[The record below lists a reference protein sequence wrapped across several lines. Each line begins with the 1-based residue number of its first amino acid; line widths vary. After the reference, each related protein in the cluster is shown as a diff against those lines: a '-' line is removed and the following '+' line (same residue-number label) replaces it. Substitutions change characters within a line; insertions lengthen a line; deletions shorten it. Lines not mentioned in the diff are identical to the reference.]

1 MFIKWIFPVYSPC
14 PFVLNNQSEKIER
27 YVEYWT
33 RSAFTVNT
41 FISVAGILSKYF
53 VPHTSNV
60 HGFYPTHFTCL
71 KTVTHP
77 PYFSRSPPTPTPLCN
92 DQSLSS
98 NLLDIEKSVI
108 VFQWNQNWGYYCG
121 PPCHF
126 LVHILQGTCDFF
138 FRSIVPFVSII
149 QLEGVLDSYK
159 IKELYIL
166 RFLVSL
172 AWTCVLGAWG

>member
-1 MFIKWIFPVYSPC
+1 MQSTRQE
-14 PFVLNNQSEKIER
+14 VLLLLLHSLVLLGYYQNIS
-27 YVEYWT
+27 YPT
-33 RSAFTVNT
+33 PLMCTAF
-41 FISVAGILSKYF
+41 A
-53 VPHTSNV
+53 
-60 HGFYPTHFTCL
+60 YPTHFTCI

-77 PYFSRSPPTPTPLCN
+77 PDFSRSPPTPTPLCN

-108 VFQWNQNWGYYCG
+108 VFQWDQNWGYYCA
-121 PPCHF
+121 PPSHF

-138 FRSIVPFVSII
+138 FHSIVPFVSII